1 MKLSLHLFTAA
12 NVQPIFQ
19 FVRIRLNCYEWTS
32 LMLKWEKTRYCVSG
46 PLALGLCVLYCFDLI
61 LGFERNTLRYIGTAG
76 KYKQTAGD
84 HYLFWNGKRQS
95 LIEKRDGVVYDC
107 YCINTLSILTLV
119 YSVSHGHEYNKVL
132 LSFWLQHNQFNVLVF
147 SLYHGKQRK
156 QNLKAQRTIIH
167 KTNHDYVYY
176 LVCVLF

>member
-32 LMLKWEKTRYCVSG
+32 LMLEWEKTRYCVSG

-84 HYLFWNGKRQS
+84 HYLFWNGYNAKVS
-95 LIEKRDGVVYDC
+95 LRRGMVWFTIVTVL
-107 YCINTLSILTLV
+107 TLLSI
-119 YSVSHGHEYNKVL
+119 YSNSSIFSVTWAWIGYNKAL
-132 LSFWLQHNQFNVLVF
+132 LSFWLQHNQFNVLVL
-147 SLYHGKQRK
+147 SL
-156 QNLKAQRTIIH
+156 
-167 KTNHDYVYY
+167 
-176 LVCVLF
+176 